1 LSGLPL
7 LSRGTAAIRS
17 GGPAAEEV
25 AVHPSRRRRDVRADV
40 QRIAHVLADL
50 EYPAE
55 KWRVLAEADHYGAD
69 AQTRAQLWALPAGLY
84 EDLNGVLARLGLPPD
99 GAVVRSPARSAPR
112 DVVRQRDAAARQYDI
127 VRRHDVVR
135 QREALR
141 QRTVAAQAARRR
153 PTH

>member
-112 DVVRQRDAAARQYDI
+112 DVVRQRDAARQYDI

-153 PTH
+153 PTQ